1 MRHGLRLARAA
12 LLRHGFSLSEANSLS
27 LPELEAWLDLLAP
40 RRPAPQAGGSGM
52 VYVSKRMDWRRW
64 KRGGNGRKR

>member
-40 RRPAPQAGGSGM
+40 RRPAPQAGGSGKAIIH
-52 VYVSKRMDWRRW
+52 SRLL
-64 KRGGNGRKR
+64 GGNAGTSR